1 MRYFLRKSAF
11 YIFTAWAAIT
21 INFFLPRMLKGDP
34 VTAYIQQHQGE
45 ISPDAAESLRV
56 LFGLDE
62 HKTLFQQYCDYWV
75 MLFHGNLGSC
85 FALDHWA
92 GGYCYHHLVHHRY
105 LTGRLDWME
114 AR

>member
-56 LFGLDE
+56 LFGFCLLYTSPSPRD
-62 HKTLFQQYCDYWV
+62 
-75 MLFHGNLGSC
+75 
-85 FALDHWA
+85 
-92 GGYCYHHLVHHRY
+92 
-105 LTGRLDWME
+105 
-114 AR
+114 

>member
-45 ISPDAAESLRV
+45 ISPDA
-56 LFGLDE
+56 
-62 HKTLFQQYCDYWV
+62 
-75 MLFHGNLGSC
+75 N
-85 FALDHWA
+85 
-92 GGYCYHHLVHHRY
+92 RY
-105 LTGRLDWME
+105 VCCLDWMSIRRCSSNI
-114 AR
+114 ATTG

>member
-75 MLFHGNLGSC
+75 MLFHGNLGSS
-85 FALDHWA
+85 FSKGLVPVGEPYWAPGLD
-92 GGYCYHHLVHHRY
+92 GGAVAKPTR
-105 LTGRLDWME
+105 
-114 AR
+114 